1 MAINSDEQQNAALS
15 WTKALTKNKEIVVE
29 NSNNLIPK
37 GSKLNLKKPPK
48 IKRKLSA
55 WKGRTDRQ
63 AFWLK
68 HNLIRKTLP
77 GDAGVI
83 FDELK
88 MARAEVLGSEE
99 YDGAKLNIQSFSQNI
114 TNNLAD
120 DEVQVSTLINLWFK
134 NLNGFKLEKNQKR
147 LIDQIPNI
155 NSRNTK
161 KISEDMISKMK
172 DEESFL
178 KSSLSLL
185 NALNL
190 LEQEKS
196 DENDEMEKFDE
207 QSNEN
212 EESLSND
219 MSEIESNEE
228 PDNEIDLMQSL
239 IDEILDG
246 QEIMQEAEVSIDE
259 ELETNLDFDENQIG
273 NEKSNYSIFTTQ
285 YDEIISAVE
294 LSNLKEINRLRIQLD
309 KLIQPHLQTIGKL
322 ANRLQRLL
330 LAKQNR
336 SWKFDLDEGVLDTS
350 KLTRIITDSNKP
362 LSFKE
367 EKQSDFKDTV
377 ISILI
382 DCSGSMRG
390 RSFNLAAVCAEIIG
404 TTLERCSVKTEVLG
418 YTTKH
423 WKGGDSRKSWLQRGG
438 LSYPGRL
445 NDLRHIVFKSAEDSW
460 RKSRKSLGVIL
471 KDGLLKENIDG
482 EALQWANKRLQKR
495 FEDRKIMIVI
505 SDGAPV
511 DDSSLSANNP
521 HYLDNHLR
529 EDIADIYEKDQIEL
543 LEIDIGHDVT
553 KYYKNA
559 LTINR
564 AEELGEVL
572 LDELT
577 KLFND

>member
-1 MAINSDEQQNAALS
+1 MTIKSDEQLNAALS
-15 WTKALTKNKEIVVE
+15 WTKALTKNKDIVLE
-29 NSNNLIPK
+29 NSNRLIPK
-37 GSKLNLKKPPK
+37 GSKVNLKNPPK
-48 IKRKLSA
+48 IKRKLAA
-55 WKGRTDRQ
+55 WKGRSDRQ

-68 HNLIRKTLP
+68 HNNIKKTLL
-77 GDAGVI
+77 GNAGEVL
-83 FDELK
+83 DELK
-88 MARAEVLGSEE
+88 MARAEILGSEE
-99 YDGAKLNIQSFSQNI
+99 YDGAKLNIQDFSYDI
-114 TNNLAD
+114 TKNLTE
-120 DEVQVSTLINLWFK
+120 DEIQLPTLINLWFK
-134 NLNGFKLEKNQKR
+134 SLNGFKLEKSQKT
-147 LIDQIPNI
+147 LIDQIQNI
-155 NSRNTK
+155 NSSNAK
-161 KISEDMISKMK
+161 KIAEKMISEIK

-185 NALNL
+185 DALKL
-190 LEQEKS
+190 LDQEKS
-196 DENDEMEKFDE
+196 DGEDNNEKFDE
-207 QSNEN
+207 RHEEN

-219 MSEIESNEE
+219 INEIETDEDPS
-228 PDNEIDLMQSL
+228 NEIDLMQSL
-239 IDEILDG
+239 VDEMPDEREIL
-246 QEIMQEAEVSIDE
+246 QEAEVSIDE
-259 ELETNLDFDENQIG
+259 ELEVNVDFDDNQIG
-273 NEKSNYSIFTTQ
+273 GESSNYSIFTTQ
-285 YDEIISAVE
+285 YDEIISAGE
-294 LSNLKEINRLRIQLD
+294 LSNIKEVNRLRIQLD

-350 KLTRIITDSNKP
+350 KLTRVITDSNKP

-367 EKQSDFKDTV
+367 EKQSDFKDTI

-390 RSFNLAAVCAEIIG
+390 RSINLAAVCAEIIG

-438 LSYPGRL
+438 FSYPGRL

-482 EALQWANKRLQKR
+482 EALQWANERLKKR

-521 HYLDNHLR
+521 NYLDNHLR
-529 EDIADIYEKDQIEL
+529 KVIADIYEKNQIEL
-543 LEIDIGHDVT
+543 LAIGIGHDVT
-553 KYYKNA
+553 KYYNHAITISNA
-559 LTINR
+559 DS
-564 AEELGEVL
+564 LGETL

-577 KLFND
+577 GLFE

>member
-1 MAINSDEQQNAALS
+1 MSAKIDEQQNAVLS
-15 WTKALTKNKEIVVE
+15 WTKALTKNKKIVIE
-29 NSNNLIPK
+29 NTNKLIPS
-37 GSKLNLKKPPK
+37 GSKLNLKNPPR

-55 WKGRTDRQ
+55 WKGRVDRQ
-63 AFWLK
+63 AFWFK
-68 HNLIRKTLP
+68 HNQMKKTLP
-77 GDAGVI
+77 GDAGEVL
-83 FDELK
+83 DELK
-88 MARAEVLGSEE
+88 MARAEILGSRE
-99 YDGAKLNIQSFSQNI
+99 YEGAKLNIQNFSI
-114 TNNLAD
+114 DFTHNLAD
-120 DEVQVSTLINLWFK
+120 DEIQLSTLINLWFK
-134 NLNGFKLEKNQKR
+134 GLNGFKLQKDQKKLIEK
-147 LIDQIPNI
+147 IPNI
-155 NSRNTK
+155 GSK
-161 KISEDMISKMK
+161 EIKQISKQMISQIEN
-172 DEESFL
+172 EESFL

-185 NALNL
+185 DVLKL
-190 LEQEKS
+190 IEQDES
-196 DENDEMEKFDE
+196 DDHDENEKFDE
-207 QSNEN
+207 QSDEN
-212 EESLSND
+212 DDISSTDMDEVENQEEVK
-219 MSEIESNEE
+219 
-228 PDNEIDLMQSL
+228 NEIDLMQSL
-239 IDEILDG
+239 IDEMQDE
-246 QEIMQEAEVSIDE
+246 QEILQEAEISIDE
-259 ELETNLDFDENQIG
+259 ELEANVNFEDNQLNQEN
-273 NEKSNYSIFTTQ
+273 NSYKIFTNK
-285 YDEIISAVE
+285 YDEIISASD
-294 LSNLKEINRLRIQLD
+294 LSNVKEINRLRIQLD

-390 RSFNLAAVCAEIIG
+390 RSINLAAVCAEIIG

-423 WKGGDSRKSWLQRGG
+423 WKGGDARKSWLQRGG
-438 LSYPGRL
+438 FSYPGRL
-445 NDLRHIVFKSAEDSW
+445 NDLRHIIFKSAEDSW

-529 EDIADIYEKDQIEL
+529 EVITDIYEKNQIEL
-543 LEIDIGHDVT
+543 LAIGIGHDVT
-553 KYYKNA
+553 KYYNHAITISNA
-559 LTINR
+559 DS
-564 AEELGEVL
+564 LGETL
-572 LDELT
+572 MNELT
-577 KLFND
+577 ELFE

>member
-1 MAINSDEQQNAALS
+1 MSAKIDEQQNAVLS
-15 WTKALTKNKEIVVE
+15 WTKAVTKNKEIVIE
-29 NSNNLIPK
+29 NTNKLIPS
-37 GSKLNLKKPPK
+37 GSKLNLKNPPR

-55 WKGRTDRQ
+55 WKGRVDRQ
-63 AFWLK
+63 AFWFK
-68 HNLIRKTLP
+68 HNQMKKTLP
-77 GDAGVI
+77 GDAGEVL
-83 FDELK
+83 DELK
-88 MARAEVLGSEE
+88 MARAEILGSRE
-99 YDGAKLNIQSFSQNI
+99 YEGAKLNIQNFSNDF
-114 TNNLAD
+114 THNLAE
-120 DEVQVSTLINLWFK
+120 DEIQLSTLINLWFK
-134 NLNGFKLEKNQKR
+134 GLNGFKLEKDQKK
-147 LIDQIPNI
+147 LIEQIPGI
-155 NSRNTK
+155 GSK
-161 KISEDMISKMK
+161 KIKQISKQMIAQIEN
-172 DEESFL
+172 EESFL

-185 NALNL
+185 DVLKL
-190 LEQEKS
+190 IEQDES
-196 DENDEMEKFDE
+196 DDHDENEKFDE
-207 QSNEN
+207 QSAEN
-212 EESLSND
+212 DDISSTDMDEVENQEEVK
-219 MSEIESNEE
+219 
-228 PDNEIDLMQSL
+228 NEIDLMQSL
-239 IDEILDG
+239 VDEMQDEQEIL
-246 QEIMQEAEVSIDE
+246 QEAEISIDE
-259 ELETNLDFDENQIG
+259 ELEANINFEDNQPNQEN
-273 NEKSNYSIFTTQ
+273 NSYKIFTNK
-285 YDEIISAVE
+285 YDEIISASD
-294 LSNLKEINRLRIQLD
+294 LSNVKEINRLRIQLD

-390 RSFNLAAVCAEIIG
+390 RSINLAAVCAEIIG

-423 WKGGDSRKSWLQRGG
+423 WKGGDARKSWLQRGG
-438 LSYPGRL
+438 FSYPGRL
-445 NDLRHIVFKSAEDSW
+445 NDLRHIIFKSAEDSW

-529 EDIADIYEKDQIEL
+529 EVIADIYEKNQIEL
-543 LEIDIGHDVT
+543 LAIGIGHDVT
-553 KYYKNA
+553 KYYSHAITISNA
-559 LTINR
+559 DS
-564 AEELGEVL
+564 LGETL

-577 KLFND
+577 ELFE

>member
-15 WTKALTKNKEIVVE
+15 WTKAVTKNNEIVIE
-29 NSNNLIPK
+29 NSNRLIPK
-37 GSKLNLKKPPK
+37 GSKLNLKNPPR
-48 IKRKLSA
+48 IKRKLSG
-55 WKGRTDRQ
+55 WKGRIDRQ
-63 AFWLK
+63 AFWLQ
-68 HNLIRKTLP
+68 HNLIKKTLP
-77 GDAGVI
+77 GEAGEI

-88 MARAEVLGSEE
+88 MARAEILGSKE
-99 YDGAKLNIQSFSQNI
+99 YDGAKLNIQKFSIDVTKNS
-114 TNNLAD
+114 AD
-120 DEVQVSTLINLWFK
+120 DEIQLSTLINLWFK
-134 NLNGFKLEKNQKR
+134 NLNGFKLEKDQKR

-155 NSRNTK
+155 NSRNSQ
-161 KISEDMISKMK
+161 KISEDMISSIE

-185 NALNL
+185 NALKL

-196 DENDEMEKFDE
+196 EENEENEKFDE
-207 QSNEN
+207 QSDEN
-212 EESLSND
+212 EESLSDDLN
-219 MSEIESNEE
+219 EIESDED
-228 PDNEIDLMQSL
+228 PSNEIDLMQSL
-239 IDEILDG
+239 VDEMPDEQEIL
-246 QEIMQEAEVSIDE
+246 QEAEVSIDE
-259 ELETNLDFDENQIG
+259 ELEANIDFDDNQIG
-273 NEKSNYSIFTTQ
+273 KESSDYSVFTTQ
-285 YDEIISAVE
+285 YDEIISAAE

-350 KLTRIITDSNKP
+350 KLTRIITDVNKP

-390 RSFNLAAVCAEIIG
+390 RSINLAAVCAEIIG

-438 LSYPGRL
+438 FSHPGRL

-529 EDIADIYEKDQIEL
+529 EVIADIYEKDQIEL
-543 LEIDIGHDVT
+543 LAIGIGHDVT
-553 KYYKNA
+553 KYYNHAITISNA
-559 LTINR
+559 DS
-564 AEELGEVL
+564 LGETL

-577 KLFND
+577 GLFE

>member
-1 MAINSDEQQNAALS
+1 MAINSDQQQNAALS
-15 WTKALTKNKEIVVE
+15 WTKALTKNKEIVAE
-29 NSNNLIPK
+29 NSNRLIPK
-37 GSKLNLKKPPK
+37 GSKLNLKNPPG

-63 AFWLK
+63 AFWLQ
-68 HNLIRKTLP
+68 HNLIKKTLP
-77 GDAGVI
+77 GEAGKI
-83 FDELK
+83 FNELK
-88 MARAEVLGSEE
+88 MARAEILGSEE
-99 YDGAKLNIQSFSQNI
+99 YSGAKFNIQNFSSDI
-114 TNNLAD
+114 TKNLAD
-120 DEVQVSTLINLWFK
+120 EEIQLPTLINLWFK
-134 NLNGFKLEKNQKR
+134 KLNGFKLDKEQKR

-155 NSRNTK
+155 NSRNAQ

-185 NALNL
+185 DALKL
-190 LEQEKS
+190 LELEKS
-196 DENDEMEKFDE
+196 DEHEENEKFDE

-212 EESLSND
+212 EESLSDD
-219 MSEIESNEE
+219 MCEIESDEE
-228 PDNEIDLMQSL
+228 PNNEMDLMQSL
-239 IDEILDG
+239 VDEIPDD
-246 QEIMQEAEVSIDE
+246 QEILQEAEVSIDE
-259 ELETNLDFDENQIG
+259 ELEANIDFDVNQIG
-273 NEKSNYSIFTTQ
+273 KESSDYSIFTSK

-350 KLTRIITDSNKP
+350 KLTRIITDVNKP

-390 RSFNLAAVCAEIIG
+390 RSINLAAVCAEIIG

-438 LSYPGRL
+438 FSHPGRL

-482 EALQWANKRLQKR
+482 EALQWANKRLHKR

-529 EDIADIYEKDQIEL
+529 KVIADIYEKDQIEL
-543 LEIDIGHDVT
+543 LAIGIGHDVT
-553 KYYKNA
+553 KYYQHAITISNA
-559 LTINR
+559 DS
-564 AEELGEVL
+564 LGETL

-577 KLFND
+577 GLFE

>member
-1 MAINSDEQQNAALS
+1 MSAKIDEQQNAVLS
-15 WTKALTKNKEIVVE
+15 WTKAVTKNKEIVVE
-29 NSNNLIPK
+29 NTNKLIPS
-37 GSKLNLKKPPK
+37 GSKLNLKNPPR

-55 WKGRTDRQ
+55 WKGRSDRQ
-63 AFWLK
+63 AFWFK
-68 HNLIRKTLP
+68 HNQMKKTLP
-77 GDAGVI
+77 GDAGEVL
-83 FDELK
+83 DELK
-88 MARAEVLGSEE
+88 MARAEILGSRE
-99 YDGAKLNIQSFSQNI
+99 YEGAKLNIQNFSNDF
-114 TNNLAD
+114 THNLAE
-120 DEVQVSTLINLWFK
+120 DEIQLSTLINLWFK
-134 NLNGFKLEKNQKR
+134 GLNGFKLEKDQKK
-147 LIDQIPNI
+147 LIEQIPGI
-155 NSRNTK
+155 GSK
-161 KISEDMISKMK
+161 KIKQISKQMIAQIEN
-172 DEESFL
+172 EESFI

-185 NALNL
+185 DVLKL
-190 LEQEKS
+190 IEQDES
-196 DENDEMEKFDE
+196 DDHDENEKFDE
-207 QSNEN
+207 QSDEN
-212 EESLSND
+212 DDISSTDMDEVENQEEVK
-219 MSEIESNEE
+219 
-228 PDNEIDLMQSL
+228 NEIDLMQSL
-239 IDEILDG
+239 IDEMQDE
-246 QEIMQEAEVSIDE
+246 QEILQEAEISIDE
-259 ELETNLDFDENQIG
+259 ELEANVNFEDNQLNQEN
-273 NEKSNYSIFTTQ
+273 NSYKIFTNK
-285 YDEIISAVE
+285 YDEIISASD
-294 LSNLKEINRLRIQLD
+294 LSNVKEINRLRIQLD

-390 RSFNLAAVCAEIIG
+390 RSINLAAVCAEIIG

-423 WKGGDSRKSWLQRGG
+423 WKGGDARKSWLQKGG
-438 LSYPGRL
+438 FSYPGRL
-445 NDLRHIVFKSAEDSW
+445 NDLRHIIFKSAEDSW

-529 EDIADIYEKDQIEL
+529 EVIADIYDKNQIEL
-543 LEIDIGHDVT
+543 LAIGIGHDVT
-553 KYYKNA
+553 KYYSHAITISNA
-559 LTINR
+559 DS
-564 AEELGEVL
+564 LGETL

-577 KLFND
+577 ELFE

>member
-15 WTKALTKNKEIVVE
+15 WTKAVTKNKEIIVE
-29 NSNNLIPK
+29 NSNSLIPK
-37 GSKLNLKKPPK
+37 GSKLNLKNPPR
-48 IKRKLSA
+48 IKRKLSS
-55 WKGRTDRQ
+55 WKGRIDRQ
-63 AFWLK
+63 AFWLQ
-68 HNLIRKTLP
+68 HNQIKKTLP
-77 GDAGVI
+77 GEAGEV

-88 MARAEVLGSEE
+88 MARAEILGSEE
-99 YDGAKLNIQSFSQNI
+99 YSGAKLNIQNFSSDI
-114 TNNLAD
+114 TKNLAD
-120 DEVQVSTLINLWFK
+120 DEIQLPTLINLWFK
-134 NLNGFKLEKNQKR
+134 NLNGFKLDKDQKR

-155 NSRNTK
+155 NSRNAQ

-185 NALNL
+185 DALKL
-190 LEQEKS
+190 LEHEKS
-196 DENDEMEKFDE
+196 DEHEENEKFDE
-207 QSNEN
+207 QSDEN
-212 EESLSND
+212 EESLSDD
-219 MSEIESNEE
+219 MNEIESDEE
-228 PDNEIDLMQSL
+228 PSNEIDLMQSL
-239 IDEILDG
+239 VDEIPDD
-246 QEIMQEAEVSIDE
+246 QEILQEAEISIDE
-259 ELETNLDFDENQIG
+259 ELEANVDFDDNQIG
-273 NEKSNYSIFTTQ
+273 KESSNYSIFTTK
-285 YDEIISAVE
+285 YDEIISAAE

-309 KLIQPHLQTIGKL
+309 KLIKPHLQTIGKL

-350 KLTRIITDSNKP
+350 KLTRIITDVNKP

-390 RSFNLAAVCAEIIG
+390 RSINLAAVCAEIIG

-438 LSYPGRL
+438 FSHPGRL

-529 EDIADIYEKDQIEL
+529 EVIADIYEKDQIEL
-543 LEIDIGHDVT
+543 LAIGIGHDVT
-553 KYYKNA
+553 KYYNHAITISNA
-559 LTINR
+559 DS
-564 AEELGEVL
+564 LGETL
-572 LDELT
+572 LDKLT
-577 KLFND
+577 GLFE

>member
-1 MAINSDEQQNAALS
+1 MSAKIDEQQNAVLS
-15 WTKALTKNKEIVVE
+15 WTKALTKNKKIVIE
-29 NSNNLIPK
+29 NTNKLIPS
-37 GSKLNLKKPPK
+37 GSKLNLKNPPR

-55 WKGRTDRQ
+55 WKGRVDRQ
-63 AFWLK
+63 AFWFK
-68 HNLIRKTLP
+68 HNQMKKTLP
-77 GDAGVI
+77 GDAGEVL
-83 FDELK
+83 DELK
-88 MARAEVLGSEE
+88 MARAEILGSRE
-99 YDGAKLNIQSFSQNI
+99 YEGAKLNIQNFSNDF
-114 TNNLAD
+114 THNLAD
-120 DEVQVSTLINLWFK
+120 DEIQLSTLINLWFK
-134 NLNGFKLEKNQKR
+134 GLNGFKLQKDQKKLIEK
-147 LIDQIPNI
+147 IPNI
-155 NSRNTK
+155 GSK
-161 KISEDMISKMK
+161 EIKQISKQMISQIEN
-172 DEESFL
+172 EESFL

-185 NALNL
+185 DVLKL
-190 LEQEKS
+190 IEQDES
-196 DENDEMEKFDE
+196 DDHDENEKFDE
-207 QSNEN
+207 QSDEN
-212 EESLSND
+212 DDISSTDMDEVENQEEVK
-219 MSEIESNEE
+219 
-228 PDNEIDLMQSL
+228 NEIDLMQSL
-239 IDEILDG
+239 IDEMQDE
-246 QEIMQEAEVSIDE
+246 QEILQEAEISIDE
-259 ELETNLDFDENQIG
+259 ELEANVNFEDSQLNQEN
-273 NEKSNYSIFTTQ
+273 NSYKIFTNK
-285 YDEIISAVE
+285 YDEIISASD
-294 LSNLKEINRLRIQLD
+294 LSNVKEINRLRIQLD

-350 KLTRIITDSNKP
+350 KLTRIITDSNKA

-390 RSFNLAAVCAEIIG
+390 RSINLAAVCAEIIG

-423 WKGGDSRKSWLQRGG
+423 WKGGDARKSWLQRGG
-438 LSYPGRL
+438 FSYPGRL
-445 NDLRHIVFKSAEDSW
+445 NDLRHIIFKSAEDSW

-529 EDIADIYEKDQIEL
+529 EVITDIYEKNQIEL
-543 LEIDIGHDVT
+543 LAIGIGHDVT
-553 KYYKNA
+553 KYYNHAITISNA
-559 LTINR
+559 DS
-564 AEELGEVL
+564 LGETL
-572 LDELT
+572 MNELT
-577 KLFND
+577 ELFE

>member
-1 MAINSDEQQNAALS
+1 MSAKIDEQQNAVLS
-15 WTKALTKNKEIVVE
+15 WTKAVTKNKEIVIE
-29 NSNNLIPK
+29 NTNKLIPS
-37 GSKLNLKKPPK
+37 GSKLNLKNPPR

-55 WKGRTDRQ
+55 WKGRVDRQ
-63 AFWLK
+63 AFWFK
-68 HNLIRKTLP
+68 HNQMKKTLP
-77 GDAGVI
+77 GDAGEVL
-83 FDELK
+83 DELK
-88 MARAEVLGSEE
+88 MARAEILGSRE
-99 YDGAKLNIQSFSQNI
+99 YEGAKLNIQNFSNDF
-114 TNNLAD
+114 THNLAE
-120 DEVQVSTLINLWFK
+120 DEIQLSTLINLWFK
-134 NLNGFKLEKNQKR
+134 GLNGFKLEKDQKK
-147 LIDQIPNI
+147 LIEQIPGI
-155 NSRNTK
+155 GSK
-161 KISEDMISKMK
+161 KIKQISKQMIAQIEN
-172 DEESFL
+172 EESFL

-185 NALNL
+185 DVLKL
-190 LEQEKS
+190 IEQDES
-196 DENDEMEKFDE
+196 DDHDENEKFDE
-207 QSNEN
+207 QSAEN
-212 EESLSND
+212 DDISSTDMDEVENQEEVK
-219 MSEIESNEE
+219 
-228 PDNEIDLMQSL
+228 NEIDLMQSL
-239 IDEILDG
+239 IDEMQDE
-246 QEIMQEAEVSIDE
+246 QEILQEAEISIDE
-259 ELETNLDFDENQIG
+259 ELEANVNFEDNQPNQEN
-273 NEKSNYSIFTTQ
+273 NSYKIFTNK
-285 YDEIISAVE
+285 YDEIISASD
-294 LSNLKEINRLRIQLD
+294 LSNVKEINRLRIQLD

-390 RSFNLAAVCAEIIG
+390 RSINLAAVCAEIIG

-423 WKGGDSRKSWLQRGG
+423 WKGGDARKSWLQRGG
-438 LSYPGRL
+438 FSYPGRL
-445 NDLRHIVFKSAEDSW
+445 NDLRHIIFKSAEDSW

-529 EDIADIYEKDQIEL
+529 EVIADIYEKNQIEL
-543 LEIDIGHDVT
+543 LAIGIGHDVT
-553 KYYKNA
+553 KYYSHAITISNA
-559 LTINR
+559 DS
-564 AEELGEVL
+564 LGETL

-577 KLFND
+577 ELFE

>member
-1 MAINSDEQQNAALS
+1 MSAKIDEQQNAVLS
-15 WTKALTKNKEIVVE
+15 WTKAVTKNKEIVVE
-29 NSNNLIPK
+29 NTNKLIPS
-37 GSKLNLKKPPK
+37 GSKLNLKNPPR

-55 WKGRTDRQ
+55 WKGRIDRQ
-63 AFWLK
+63 AFWFK
-68 HNLIRKTLP
+68 HNQMKKTLP
-77 GDAGVI
+77 GDAGEVL
-83 FDELK
+83 DELK
-88 MARAEVLGSEE
+88 MARAEILGSRE
-99 YDGAKLNIQSFSQNI
+99 YEGAKLNIQNFSNDF
-114 TNNLAD
+114 THNLAE
-120 DEVQVSTLINLWFK
+120 DEIQLSTLINLWFK
-134 NLNGFKLEKNQKR
+134 GLNGFKLEKDQKK
-147 LIDQIPNI
+147 LIEQIPGI
-155 NSRNTK
+155 GSK
-161 KISEDMISKMK
+161 KIKQISKQMIAQIEN
-172 DEESFL
+172 EESFL

-185 NALNL
+185 DVLKL
-190 LEQEKS
+190 IEQDES
-196 DENDEMEKFDE
+196 DDHDENEKFDE
-207 QSNEN
+207 QSAEN
-212 EESLSND
+212 DDISSTDMDEVENQEEVK
-219 MSEIESNEE
+219 
-228 PDNEIDLMQSL
+228 NEIDLMQSL
-239 IDEILDG
+239 VDEMQDEQEIL
-246 QEIMQEAEVSIDE
+246 QEAEISIDE
-259 ELETNLDFDENQIG
+259 ELEANVNFEDSQPNQEN
-273 NEKSNYSIFTTQ
+273 NSYKIFTNK
-285 YDEIISAVE
+285 YDEIISASD
-294 LSNLKEINRLRIQLD
+294 LSNVKEINRLRIQLD

-390 RSFNLAAVCAEIIG
+390 RSINLAAVCAEIIG

-423 WKGGDSRKSWLQRGG
+423 WKGGDARKSWLQRGG
-438 LSYPGRL
+438 FSYPGRL
-445 NDLRHIVFKSAEDSW
+445 NDLRHIIFKSAEDSW

-529 EDIADIYEKDQIEL
+529 EVIADIYEKNQIEL
-543 LEIDIGHDVT
+543 LAIGIGHDVT
-553 KYYKNA
+553 KYYSHAITISNA
-559 LTINR
+559 DS
-564 AEELGEVL
+564 LGETL

-577 KLFND
+577 ELFE

>member
-1 MAINSDEQQNAALS
+1 MAVNSDEQQSAALS

-99 YDGAKLNIQSFSQNI
+99 YDGAKLNIQSFSQDI

-155 NSRNTK
+155 NSRNIK
-161 KISEDMISKMK
+161 KISEDMISEMK

-185 NALNL
+185 NALDL
-190 LEQEKS
+190 LELEKS

-219 MSEIESNEE
+219 MSEVESNEE

-259 ELETNLDFDENQIG
+259 ELETNLGFDENQIG

-294 LSNLKEINRLRIQLD
+294 LSNLKEISRLRIQLD

-390 RSFNLAAVCAEIIG
+390 RSINLAAVCAEIIG

-438 LSYPGRL
+438 FSYPGRL

-529 EDIADIYEKDQIEL
+529 EVIADIYEKDQIEL
-543 LEIDIGHDVT
+543 LAIGIGHDVT
-553 KYYKNA
+553 KYYNHAITISNA
-559 LTINR
+559 DS
-564 AEELGEVL
+564 LGETL

-577 KLFND
+577 GLFE

>member
-1 MAINSDEQQNAALS
+1 MSEKIDEQQNAVLS
-15 WTKALTKNKEIVVE
+15 WTKAVTKNKEIVIE
-29 NSNNLIPK
+29 NTNKLIPS
-37 GSKLNLKKPPK
+37 GSKLNLKNPPR

-55 WKGRTDRQ
+55 WKGRVDRQ
-63 AFWLK
+63 AFWFK
-68 HNLIRKTLP
+68 HNQMKKTLP
-77 GDAGVI
+77 GDAGEVL
-83 FDELK
+83 DELK
-88 MARAEVLGSEE
+88 MARAEILGSRE
-99 YDGAKLNIQSFSQNI
+99 YEGAKLNIQNFSNDF
-114 TNNLAD
+114 THNLAE
-120 DEVQVSTLINLWFK
+120 DEIQLSTLINLWFK
-134 NLNGFKLEKNQKR
+134 GLNGFKLEKDQKK
-147 LIDQIPNI
+147 LIEQIPGI
-155 NSRNTK
+155 GSK
-161 KISEDMISKMK
+161 KIKQISKQMIAQIEN
-172 DEESFL
+172 EESFI

-185 NALNL
+185 DVLKL
-190 LEQEKS
+190 IEQDES
-196 DENDEMEKFDE
+196 DDHDENEKFDE
-207 QSNEN
+207 QSAEN
-212 EESLSND
+212 DDISSTDMDEVENQEEVK
-219 MSEIESNEE
+219 
-228 PDNEIDLMQSL
+228 NEIDLMQSL
-239 IDEILDG
+239 VDEMQDEQEIL
-246 QEIMQEAEVSIDE
+246 QEAEISIDE
-259 ELETNLDFDENQIG
+259 ELEANVNFEDNQPNQEN
-273 NEKSNYSIFTTQ
+273 NSYKIFTNK
-285 YDEIISAVE
+285 YDEIISASD
-294 LSNLKEINRLRIQLD
+294 LSNVKEINRLRIQLD

-390 RSFNLAAVCAEIIG
+390 RSINLAAVCAEIIG

-423 WKGGDSRKSWLQRGG
+423 WKGGDARKSWLQRGG
-438 LSYPGRL
+438 FSYPGRL
-445 NDLRHIVFKSAEDSW
+445 NDLRHIIFKSAEDSW

-529 EDIADIYEKDQIEL
+529 EVIADIYEKNQIEL
-543 LEIDIGHDVT
+543 LAIGIGHDVT
-553 KYYKNA
+553 KYYSHAITISNA
-559 LTINR
+559 DS
-564 AEELGEVL
+564 LGETL

-577 KLFND
+577 ELFE

>member
-1 MAINSDEQQNAALS
+1 MSAKIDEQQNAVLS
-15 WTKALTKNKEIVVE
+15 WTKAVTKNKEIVVE
-29 NSNNLIPK
+29 NTNKLIPS
-37 GSKLNLKKPPK
+37 GSKLNLKNPPR

-55 WKGRTDRQ
+55 WKGRVDRQ
-63 AFWLK
+63 AFWFK
-68 HNLIRKTLP
+68 HNQMKKTLP
-77 GDAGVI
+77 GDAGEVL
-83 FDELK
+83 DELK
-88 MARAEVLGSEE
+88 MARAEILGSRE
-99 YDGAKLNIQSFSQNI
+99 YEGAKLNIQNFSNDF
-114 TNNLAD
+114 THNLAE
-120 DEVQVSTLINLWFK
+120 DEIQLSTLINLWFK
-134 NLNGFKLEKNQKR
+134 GLNGFKLEKDQKK
-147 LIDQIPNI
+147 LIEQIPGI
-155 NSRNTK
+155 GSK
-161 KISEDMISKMK
+161 KIKQISKQMIAQIEN
-172 DEESFL
+172 EESFI

-185 NALNL
+185 DVLKL
-190 LEQEKS
+190 IEQDES
-196 DENDEMEKFDE
+196 DDHDENEKFDE
-207 QSNEN
+207 QSAEN
-212 EESLSND
+212 DDISSTDMDEVENQEEVK
-219 MSEIESNEE
+219 
-228 PDNEIDLMQSL
+228 NEIDLMQSL
-239 IDEILDG
+239 VDEMQDEQEIL
-246 QEIMQEAEVSIDE
+246 QEAEISIDE
-259 ELETNLDFDENQIG
+259 ELEANVNFEDNQPNQEN
-273 NEKSNYSIFTTQ
+273 NSYKIFTNK
-285 YDEIISAVE
+285 YDEIISASD
-294 LSNLKEINRLRIQLD
+294 LSNVKEINRLRIQLD

-390 RSFNLAAVCAEIIG
+390 RSINLAAVCAEIIG

-423 WKGGDSRKSWLQRGG
+423 WKGGDARKSWLQRGG
-438 LSYPGRL
+438 FSYPGRL
-445 NDLRHIVFKSAEDSW
+445 NDLRHIIFKSAEDSW

-529 EDIADIYEKDQIEL
+529 EVIADIYEKNQIEL
-543 LEIDIGHDVT
+543 LAIGIGHDVT
-553 KYYKNA
+553 KYYSHAITISNA
-559 LTINR
+559 DS
-564 AEELGEVL
+564 LGETL

-577 KLFND
+577 ELFE

>member
-1 MAINSDEQQNAALS
+1 MSAKIDEQQNAVLS
-15 WTKALTKNKEIVVE
+15 WTKAVTKNKEIVVE
-29 NSNNLIPK
+29 NTNKLIPS
-37 GSKLNLKKPPK
+37 GSKLNLKNPPR

-55 WKGRTDRQ
+55 WKGRVDRQ
-63 AFWLK
+63 AFWFK
-68 HNLIRKTLP
+68 HNQMKKTLP
-77 GDAGVI
+77 GDAGEVL
-83 FDELK
+83 DELK
-88 MARAEVLGSEE
+88 MARAEILGSRE
-99 YDGAKLNIQSFSQNI
+99 YEGAKLNIQNFSNDF
-114 TNNLAD
+114 THNLAE
-120 DEVQVSTLINLWFK
+120 DEIQLSTLINLWFK
-134 NLNGFKLEKNQKR
+134 GLNGFKLEKDQKK
-147 LIDQIPNI
+147 LIEQIPGI
-155 NSRNTK
+155 GSK
-161 KISEDMISKMK
+161 KIKQISKQMIAQIEN
-172 DEESFL
+172 EESFL

-185 NALNL
+185 DVLKL
-190 LEQEKS
+190 IEQDES
-196 DENDEMEKFDE
+196 DDHDENEKFDE
-207 QSNEN
+207 QSAEN
-212 EESLSND
+212 DDISSTDMDEVENQEEVK
-219 MSEIESNEE
+219 
-228 PDNEIDLMQSL
+228 NEIDLMQSL
-239 IDEILDG
+239 VDEMQDEQEIL
-246 QEIMQEAEVSIDE
+246 QEAEISIDE
-259 ELETNLDFDENQIG
+259 ELEANVNFEDNQPNQEN
-273 NEKSNYSIFTTQ
+273 NSYKIFTNK
-285 YDEIISAVE
+285 YDEIISASD
-294 LSNLKEINRLRIQLD
+294 LSNVKEINRLRIQLD

-390 RSFNLAAVCAEIIG
+390 RSINLAAVCAEIIG

-423 WKGGDSRKSWLQRGG
+423 WKGGDARKSWLQRGG
-438 LSYPGRL
+438 FSYPGRL
-445 NDLRHIVFKSAEDSW
+445 NDLRHIIFKSAEDSW

-529 EDIADIYEKDQIEL
+529 EVIADIYEKNQIEL
-543 LEIDIGHDVT
+543 LAIGIGHDVT
-553 KYYKNA
+553 KYYSHAITISNA
-559 LTINR
+559 DS
-564 AEELGEVL
+564 LGETL

-577 KLFND
+577 ELFE

>member
-1 MAINSDEQQNAALS
+1 MAVNSDEQQSAALS

-99 YDGAKLNIQSFSQNI
+99 YDGAKLNIQSFSQDI

-155 NSRNTK
+155 NSRNIK
-161 KISEDMISKMK
+161 KISEDMISEMK

-185 NALNL
+185 DALDL
-190 LEQEKS
+190 LELEKS

-207 QSNEN
+207 QNNEN

-219 MSEIESNEE
+219 MSEVESNEE

-259 ELETNLDFDENQIG
+259 ELETNLDFDGNQIG

-294 LSNLKEINRLRIQLD
+294 LSNLKEISRLRIQLD

-390 RSFNLAAVCAEIIG
+390 RSINLAAVCAEIIG

-438 LSYPGRL
+438 FSYPGRL

-529 EDIADIYEKDQIEL
+529 EVIADIYEKDQIEL
-543 LEIDIGHDVT
+543 LAIGIGHDVT
-553 KYYKNA
+553 KYYNHAITISNA
-559 LTINR
+559 DS
-564 AEELGEVL
+564 LGETL

-577 KLFND
+577 GLFE

>member
-15 WTKALTKNKEIVVE
+15 WTKAVTKNNEIVIE
-29 NSNNLIPK
+29 NSNRLIPK
-37 GSKLNLKKPPK
+37 GSKLNLKNPPR
-48 IKRKLSA
+48 IKRKLSG
-55 WKGRTDRQ
+55 WKGRIDRQ
-63 AFWLK
+63 AFWLQ
-68 HNLIRKTLP
+68 HNLIKKTLP
-77 GDAGVI
+77 GEAGEI

-88 MARAEVLGSEE
+88 MARAEILGSKE
-99 YDGAKLNIQSFSQNI
+99 YDGAKLNIQNFSHDV
-114 TNNLAD
+114 TKNLAD
-120 DEVQVSTLINLWFK
+120 EEIQLSTLINLWFK
-134 NLNGFKLEKNQKR
+134 NLNGFKLDKDQKR

-155 NSRNTK
+155 NSRNSQR
-161 KISEDMISKMK
+161 ISEDMISSIE

-178 KSSLSLL
+178 KNSLSLL
-185 NALNL
+185 NALQL
-190 LEQEKS
+190 LEHKKS
-196 DENDEMEKFDE
+196 EDYEENEKFDE
-207 QSNEN
+207 QSDEN
-212 EESLSND
+212 EENLSDD
-219 MSEIESNEE
+219 MNEIESDDE
-228 PDNEIDLMQSL
+228 PSNEIDLMQSL
-239 IDEILDG
+239 VDEMQDEQEILR
-246 QEIMQEAEVSIDE
+246 EAEVSIDE
-259 ELETNLDFDENQIG
+259 ELEANVDFDDNQIQK
-273 NEKSNYSIFTTQ
+273 ESSDYSIFTSQ
-285 YDEIISAVE
+285 YDEIISAAE

-350 KLTRIITDSNKP
+350 KLTRIITDVNKP

-367 EKQSDFKDTV
+367 ERQSDFKDTV

-390 RSFNLAAVCAEIIG
+390 RSINLAAVCAEIIG

-438 LSYPGRL
+438 FSHPGRL

-529 EDIADIYEKDQIEL
+529 EVIADIYEKDQIEL
-543 LEIDIGHDVT
+543 LAIGIGHDVT
-553 KYYKNA
+553 KYYNHAITISNA
-559 LTINR
+559 DS
-564 AEELGEVL
+564 LGETL

-577 KLFND
+577 GLFE

>member
-1 MAINSDEQQNAALS
+1 MSINSDEQQNAALS
-15 WTKALTKNKEIVVE
+15 WTKAVTKNKEIVAE
-29 NSNNLIPK
+29 NSNRLIPK
-37 GSKLNLKKPPK
+37 GSKLNLKNPPR

-63 AFWLK
+63 AFWLQ
-68 HNLIRKTLP
+68 HNLIKKTLP
-77 GDAGVI
+77 GEAGEI
-83 FDELK
+83 LDELK
-88 MARAEVLGSEE
+88 MARAEILGSKE
-99 YDGAKLNIQSFSQNI
+99 YDGAKLNIQNFSIDVTKNS
-114 TNNLAD
+114 AD
-120 DEVQVSTLINLWFK
+120 DEIQLSTLINLWFK
-134 NLNGFKLEKNQKR
+134 NLNGFKLDKDQKR

-155 NSRNTK
+155 NSRNSQ
-161 KISEDMISKMK
+161 KIS
-172 DEESFL
+172 
-178 KSSLSLL
+178 
-185 NALNL
+185 
-190 LEQEKS
+190 
-196 DENDEMEKFDE
+196 
-207 QSNEN
+207 
-212 EESLSND
+212 
-219 MSEIESNEE
+219 
-228 PDNEIDLMQSL
+228 
-239 IDEILDG
+239 
-246 QEIMQEAEVSIDE
+246 EVSIDE
-259 ELETNLDFDENQIG
+259 ELEANVDFDDNQIG
-273 NEKSNYSIFTTQ
+273 KENSDYSVFTTQ
-285 YDEIISAVE
+285 YDEIISAAE

-350 KLTRIITDSNKP
+350 KLTRIITDVNKP

-390 RSFNLAAVCAEIIG
+390 RSINLAAVCAEIIG

-438 LSYPGRL
+438 FSYPGRL

-529 EDIADIYEKDQIEL
+529 EVIADIYEKDQIEL
-543 LEIDIGHDVT
+543 LAIGIGHDVT
-553 KYYKNA
+553 KYYSHAITISNA
-559 LTINR
+559 DS
-564 AEELGEVL
+564 LGETL

-577 KLFND
+577 GLFE

>member
-1 MAINSDEQQNAALS
+1 MSAKIDEQQNAVLS
-15 WTKALTKNKEIVVE
+15 WTKALTKNKEIVIE
-29 NSNNLIPK
+29 NTNKLIPS
-37 GSKLNLKKPPK
+37 GSKLNLKNPPR

-55 WKGRTDRQ
+55 WKGRVDRQ
-63 AFWLK
+63 AFWFK
-68 HNLIRKTLP
+68 HNQMKKTLP
-77 GDAGVI
+77 GDAGEVL
-83 FDELK
+83 DELK
-88 MARAEVLGSEE
+88 MARAEILGSRE
-99 YDGAKLNIQSFSQNI
+99 YEGAKLNIQNFSNDF
-114 TNNLAD
+114 THNLAD
-120 DEVQVSTLINLWFK
+120 DEIQLSTLINLWFK
-134 NLNGFKLEKNQKR
+134 GLNGFKLQKDQKKLIEK
-147 LIDQIPNI
+147 IPNI
-155 NSRNTK
+155 GSK
-161 KISEDMISKMK
+161 EIKQISKQMISQIEN
-172 DEESFL
+172 EESFL

-185 NALNL
+185 DVLKL
-190 LEQEKS
+190 IEQDES
-196 DENDEMEKFDE
+196 DDHDENEKFDE
-207 QSNEN
+207 QSDEN
-212 EESLSND
+212 DDISSTDMDEVENQEEVK
-219 MSEIESNEE
+219 
-228 PDNEIDLMQSL
+228 NEIDLMQSL
-239 IDEILDG
+239 IDEMQDE
-246 QEIMQEAEVSIDE
+246 QEILQEAEISIDE
-259 ELETNLDFDENQIG
+259 ELEANVNFEDNQLNQEN
-273 NEKSNYSIFTTQ
+273 NSYKIFTNK
-285 YDEIISAVE
+285 YDEIISASD
-294 LSNLKEINRLRIQLD
+294 LSNVKEINRLRIQLD

-350 KLTRIITDSNKP
+350 KLTRIITDSNKA

-390 RSFNLAAVCAEIIG
+390 RSINLAAVCAEIIG

-423 WKGGDSRKSWLQRGG
+423 WKGGDARKSWLQRGG
-438 LSYPGRL
+438 FSYPGRL
-445 NDLRHIVFKSAEDSW
+445 NDLRHIIFKSAEDSW

-529 EDIADIYEKDQIEL
+529 EVITDIYEKNQIEL
-543 LEIDIGHDVT
+543 LAIGIGHDVT
-553 KYYKNA
+553 KYYNHAITISNA
-559 LTINR
+559 DS
-564 AEELGEVL
+564 LGETL
-572 LDELT
+572 MNELT
-577 KLFND
+577 ELFE

>member
-1 MAINSDEQQNAALS
+1 MSAKIDEQQNAVLS
-15 WTKALTKNKEIVVE
+15 WTKALTKNKKIVIE
-29 NSNNLIPK
+29 NTNKLIPS
-37 GSKLNLKKPPK
+37 GSKLNLKNPPR

-55 WKGRTDRQ
+55 WKGRVDRQ
-63 AFWLK
+63 AFWFK
-68 HNLIRKTLP
+68 HNQMKKTLP
-77 GDAGVI
+77 GDAGEVL
-83 FDELK
+83 DELK
-88 MARAEVLGSEE
+88 MARAEILGSRE
-99 YDGAKLNIQSFSQNI
+99 YEGAKLNIQNFSI
-114 TNNLAD
+114 DFTHNLAD
-120 DEVQVSTLINLWFK
+120 DEIQLSTLINLWFK
-134 NLNGFKLEKNQKR
+134 GLNGFKLQKDQKKLIEK
-147 LIDQIPNI
+147 IPNI
-155 NSRNTK
+155 GSK
-161 KISEDMISKMK
+161 EIKQISKQMISQIEN
-172 DEESFL
+172 EESFL

-185 NALNL
+185 DVLKL
-190 LEQEKS
+190 IEQDES
-196 DENDEMEKFDE
+196 DDHDENEKFDE
-207 QSNEN
+207 QSDEN
-212 EESLSND
+212 DDISSTDMDEVENQEEVK
-219 MSEIESNEE
+219 
-228 PDNEIDLMQSL
+228 NEIDLMQSL
-239 IDEILDG
+239 IDEMQDE
-246 QEIMQEAEVSIDE
+246 QEILQEAEISIDE
-259 ELETNLDFDENQIG
+259 ELEANVNFEDSQLNQEN
-273 NEKSNYSIFTTQ
+273 NSYKIFTNK
-285 YDEIISAVE
+285 YDEIISASD
-294 LSNLKEINRLRIQLD
+294 LSNVKEINRLRIQLD

-350 KLTRIITDSNKP
+350 KLTRIITDSNKA

-390 RSFNLAAVCAEIIG
+390 RSINLAAVCAEIIG

-423 WKGGDSRKSWLQRGG
+423 WKGGDARKSWLQRGG
-438 LSYPGRL
+438 FSYPGRL
-445 NDLRHIVFKSAEDSW
+445 NDLRHIIFKSAEDSW

-529 EDIADIYEKDQIEL
+529 EVITDIYEKNQIEL
-543 LEIDIGHDVT
+543 LAIGIGHDVT
-553 KYYKNA
+553 KYYNHAITISNA
-559 LTINR
+559 DS
-564 AEELGEVL
+564 LGETL
-572 LDELT
+572 MNELT
-577 KLFND
+577 ELFE

>member
-15 WTKALTKNKEIVVE
+15 WTKALTKNKEIIVE

-99 YDGAKLNIQSFSQNI
+99 YDGAKLNIQSFSQDI

-185 NALNL
+185 NALDL
-190 LEQEKS
+190 LELEKS
-196 DENDEMEKFDE
+196 DENDEMEKLDE

-219 MSEIESNEE
+219 MNEVESNEE

-390 RSFNLAAVCAEIIG
+390 RSINLAAVCAEIIG

-423 WKGGDSRKSWLQRGG
+423 WKGGDSGRSWLERGG
-438 LSYPGRL
+438 FSYPGRL

-529 EDIADIYEKDQIEL
+529 EVIADIYEKDQIEL
-543 LEIDIGHDVT
+543 LAIGIGHDVT
-553 KYYKNA
+553 KYYNHAITISNA
-559 LTINR
+559 DS
-564 AEELGEVL
+564 LGETL

-577 KLFND
+577 GLFE

>member
-1 MAINSDEQQNAALS
+1 MSAKIDEQQNAVLS
-15 WTKALTKNKEIVVE
+15 WTKAVTKNKEIVIE
-29 NSNNLIPK
+29 NTNKLIPS
-37 GSKLNLKKPPK
+37 GSKLNLKNPPR

-55 WKGRTDRQ
+55 WKGRVDRQ
-63 AFWLK
+63 AFWFK
-68 HNLIRKTLP
+68 HNQMKKTLP
-77 GDAGVI
+77 GDAGEVL
-83 FDELK
+83 DELK
-88 MARAEVLGSEE
+88 MARAEILGSRE
-99 YDGAKLNIQSFSQNI
+99 YEGAKLNIQNFSNDF
-114 TNNLAD
+114 THNLAE
-120 DEVQVSTLINLWFK
+120 DEIQLSTLINLWFK
-134 NLNGFKLEKNQKR
+134 GLNGFKLEKDQKK
-147 LIDQIPNI
+147 LIEQIPGI
-155 NSRNTK
+155 GSK
-161 KISEDMISKMK
+161 KIKQISKQMIAQIEN
-172 DEESFL
+172 EESFL

-185 NALNL
+185 DVLKL
-190 LEQEKS
+190 IEQDES
-196 DENDEMEKFDE
+196 DDHDENEKFDE
-207 QSNEN
+207 QSAEN
-212 EESLSND
+212 DDISSTDMDEVENQEEVK
-219 MSEIESNEE
+219 
-228 PDNEIDLMQSL
+228 NEIDLMQSL
-239 IDEILDG
+239 IDEMQDE
-246 QEIMQEAEVSIDE
+246 QEILQEAEISIDE
-259 ELETNLDFDENQIG
+259 ELEANINFEDNQPNQEN
-273 NEKSNYSIFTTQ
+273 NSYKIFTNK
-285 YDEIISAVE
+285 YDEIISASD
-294 LSNLKEINRLRIQLD
+294 LSNVKEINRLRIQLD

-390 RSFNLAAVCAEIIG
+390 RSINLAAVCAEIIG

-423 WKGGDSRKSWLQRGG
+423 WKGGDARKSWLQRGG
-438 LSYPGRL
+438 FSYPGRL
-445 NDLRHIVFKSAEDSW
+445 NDLRHIIFKSGEDSW

-521 HYLDNHLR
+521 HYLENHLR
-529 EDIADIYEKDQIEL
+529 EVIADIYEKNQIEL
-543 LEIDIGHDVT
+543 LAIGIGHDVT
-553 KYYKNA
+553 KYYNHAITISNA
-559 LTINR
+559 DRLGETLL
-564 AEELGEVL
+564 EELT
-572 LDELT
+572 EL
-577 KLFND
+577 FE

>member
-1 MAINSDEQQNAALS
+1 MSAKIDEQQNAVLS
-15 WTKALTKNKEIVVE
+15 WTKALTKNKKIVIE
-29 NSNNLIPK
+29 NTNKLIPS
-37 GSKLNLKKPPK
+37 GSKLNLKNPPR

-55 WKGRTDRQ
+55 WKGRVDRQ
-63 AFWLK
+63 AFWFK
-68 HNLIRKTLP
+68 HNQMKKTLP
-77 GDAGVI
+77 GDAGEVL
-83 FDELK
+83 DELK
-88 MARAEVLGSEE
+88 MARAEILGSRE
-99 YDGAKLNIQSFSQNI
+99 YEGAKLNIQNFSI
-114 TNNLAD
+114 DFTHNLAD
-120 DEVQVSTLINLWFK
+120 DEIQLSTLINLWFK
-134 NLNGFKLEKNQKR
+134 GLNGFKLQKDQKKLIEK
-147 LIDQIPNI
+147 IPNI
-155 NSRNTK
+155 GSK
-161 KISEDMISKMK
+161 EIKQISKQMISQIEN
-172 DEESFL
+172 EESFL

-185 NALNL
+185 DVLKL
-190 LEQEKS
+190 IEQDES
-196 DENDEMEKFDE
+196 DDHDENEKFDE
-207 QSNEN
+207 QSDEN
-212 EESLSND
+212 DDISSTDMDEVENQEEVK
-219 MSEIESNEE
+219 
-228 PDNEIDLMQSL
+228 NEIDLMQSL
-239 IDEILDG
+239 IDEMQDE
-246 QEIMQEAEVSIDE
+246 QEILQEAEISIDE
-259 ELETNLDFDENQIG
+259 ELEANVNFEDNQLNQEN
-273 NEKSNYSIFTTQ
+273 NSYKIFTNK
-285 YDEIISAVE
+285 YDEIISASD
-294 LSNLKEINRLRIQLD
+294 LSNVKEINRLRIQLD

-350 KLTRIITDSNKP
+350 KLTRIITDSNKA

-390 RSFNLAAVCAEIIG
+390 RSINLAAVCAEIIG

-423 WKGGDSRKSWLQRGG
+423 WKGGDARKSWLQRGG
-438 LSYPGRL
+438 FSYPGRL
-445 NDLRHIVFKSAEDSW
+445 NDLRHIIFKSAEDSW

-529 EDIADIYEKDQIEL
+529 EVITDIYEKNQIEL
-543 LEIDIGHDVT
+543 LAIGIGHDVT
-553 KYYKNA
+553 KYYNHAITISNA
-559 LTINR
+559 DS
-564 AEELGEVL
+564 LGETL
-572 LDELT
+572 MNELT
-577 KLFND
+577 ELFE

>member
-99 YDGAKLNIQSFSQNI
+99 YDGAKLNIQSFSQDI

-134 NLNGFKLEKNQKR
+134 NLNGFELEKNQKR

-190 LEQEKS
+190 LELEKS

-207 QSNEN
+207 ESNEN

-219 MSEIESNEE
+219 MSEVESNEE

-273 NEKSNYSIFTTQ
+273 NEKSNYSIFTTK

-390 RSFNLAAVCAEIIG
+390 RSINLAAVCAEIIG

-438 LSYPGRL
+438 FSYPGRL

-521 HYLDNHLR
+521 HFLDNHLR
-529 EDIADIYEKDQIEL
+529 EVIADIYEKDQIEL
-543 LEIDIGHDVT
+543 LAIGIGHDVT
-553 KYYKNA
+553 KYYNHAITISNA
-559 LTINR
+559 DS
-564 AEELGEVL
+564 LGETL

-577 KLFND
+577 GLFE